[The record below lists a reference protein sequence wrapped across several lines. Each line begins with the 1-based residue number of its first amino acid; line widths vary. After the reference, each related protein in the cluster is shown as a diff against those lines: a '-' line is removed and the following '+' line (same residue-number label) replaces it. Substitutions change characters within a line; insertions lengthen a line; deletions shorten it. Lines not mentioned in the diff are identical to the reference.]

1 MVDRIV
7 MNTGPL
13 IALAAAD
20 ALEIAGRL
28 PLQLICPTEVQRELD
43 AGAARGLPRIKPAWL
58 AVVPLAAPLH
68 PVARAILDPGEAAVI
83 QLALE
88 QRIDRVCID
97 ETKGRQTALA
107 VGLKVTGALGLLARA
122 KTLGLISELRPLVE
136 KMLRSGRWYDP
147 HLIRR
152 VLEGVG
158 E

>member
-1 MVDRIV
+1 MVDRVVI
-7 MNTGPL
+7 NTGPL
-13 IALAAAD
+13 LALAAAD

-28 PLQLICPTEVQRELD
+28 PLQLICPAEVQRELD
-43 AGAARGLPRIKPAWL
+43 AGAARGFPRIEPAWL
-58 AVVPLAAPLH
+58 TVVPLAAPLH
-68 PVARAILDPGEAAVI
+68 PVARAVLDAGEAAVI

-88 QRIDRVCID
+88 QRLARVCID
-97 ETKGRQTALA
+97 EMKGRQTALA

-136 KMLRSGRWYDP
+136 KMLRAGRWYDV
-147 HLIRR
+147 HLVRR